1 MSGMLR
7 PRHALIGDGLRRPTT
22 AAYARTQLG
31 KCGGSWVVPEYG
43 FLARCRVVA
52 LLQAT
57 VIRAVLPPTSTTTT
71 TQGGILQVARQ
82 SSRLVVVMSCWS
94 VETTTNG
101 DDSTVLKEEKAG
113 KGCPQS

>member
-1 MSGMLR
+1 MGCVGLLPR
-7 PRHALIGDGLRRPTT
+7 PMPEHSLENAGGRGSCPSTAFWRDAASSRSYRQQLFALSCHR
-22 AAYARTQLG
+22 
-31 KCGGSWVVPEYG
+31 
-43 FLARCRVVA
+43 
-52 LLQAT
+52 LQ
-57 VIRAVLPPTSTTTT
+57 LPPLPRG
-71 TQGGILQVARQ
+71 GGILQVARQ